1 MSYHLDF
8 ILLGLLAAIPLFFA
22 AGFVHRLLKDDSR

>member
-1 MSYHLDF
+1 MTTYHLDF

-22 AGFVHRLLKDDSR
+22 AGFVHSLLRGKP